1 MKSHQVLLRV
11 AMLVVALIVTFG
23 GAAWAQTT
31 GAITG
36 TVKDSTGAAI
46 AGANVVVASPERG
59 ITRNTKT
66 NSTGE
71 YNESGLPQGSFDVI
85 VSMTGFKKFEAKH
98 VVLDVAQKARVDV
111 TLEVGAATTEVIV
124 EGENVAQVETQS
136 SELAGTVTG
145 REITQLELNGRNFT
159 SLVTLVPGVSNQT
172 GMDEPQVG
180 INGSVAFSMNGGR
193 TEYNNWEL
201 DGGDNM
207 DNGSNGTLN
216 VYPSVDA
223 ISEFKVLTSNY
234 GAQYGRNGSGTVEVE
249 TKGGTK
255 AFHGDAY
262 EFVRNDDFN
271 ADNYFNSVY
280 RGGTGT
286 VPEYKKNDFGY
297 TLGGPIYIPHV
308 YNNNKEKTF
317 FFWSEEWRRDLVPAT
332 FDVGVPYSQER
343 MGNFSDVCPSPSVST
358 TFQRF
363 NPTPATG
370 STPYY
375 PDCPGASVVQSS
387 VASGNFIW
395 NAFPNNQLT
404 PTAQATALLPLIPV
418 GTTDAP
424 DASLYNTNI
433 TLPTHWREELVRLDH
448 NVTEHNRATFRFIH
462 DSWTTLEPGSIW
474 DTASFPTSQT
484 FFNGPGVSIVARLT
498 STISP
503 TLLNEFVASY
513 TTDHIAFHSVGY
525 WQLPSGYTQG
535 YLYNNGAGGK
545 LPAINVGGTIG
556 GTTTGGYGQD
566 PEGVWPEGP
575 YNSNPTYTY
584 RDNVTKI
591 VGRHNLTFGAYV
603 VTAEKNELSSVQ
615 VNGSLT
621 YAIASDSVNTCAT
634 TGCFTPLGTGNA
646 FADML
651 LGNIASF
658 GQGSNQLKFY
668 NRYKI
673 VEPYFQDDWRATD
686 RLTLNLGLRLS
697 LFGTY
702 RERYHHAYNW
712 NPAVYAATASSAP
725 VLDTTGNVTGSQGA
739 LLPASGNPLLG
750 LEQCGGPGGTYSIS
764 GFSNVVAGNSNA
776 GCLAG
781 HLFNPAPR
789 IGFAYDIFGNGK
801 TAIRGGYGIFYEHA
815 NGNEADTEG
824 MEGQTSPLLQSS
836 TQNNISGY
844 NNIGASTGS
853 FAPLFPAGF
862 YSIPEKAI
870 WPYMQ
875 QWHLDVQRELPGHSV
890 LTVAYVGSKGTHLG
904 LQRDLNQMYPVAAS
918 QNPYQTGQPITAADC
933 AGVTFNNTSNPLNPA
948 TATASPGITTYTT
961 SMTGQWANNLAV
973 SCGNIANFYRP
984 FYGISTITRLEN
996 EANLS
1001 YNALQVAAR
1010 KSMGA
1015 LNLTLA
1021 YTYSHAIDDSSDRY
1035 DGTFVNS
1042 YDPEYTRASSNYDE
1056 RHMLNAGWIYDI
1068 PLFKKS
1074 GLTHALLG
1082 GWEYSG
1088 IATLATGVP
1097 LTVTNGTPYGDN
1109 AGVGNGVGT
1118 GSFPDLIGNPT
1129 SGIPSGSNSNAYPE
1143 WGLNPG
1149 AYALP
1154 TGLTFGTAGRNSARN
1169 AGRDSFDMAMF
1180 KHFAI
1185 KESMAF
1191 EFRAEAF
1198 NIFNHTQWNG
1208 FASSSMSCVG
1218 ASAPY
1223 SAGDPSCLGTPN
1235 DSNFLEVNAAHLARV
1250 LQLGLKFLF

>member
-1 MKSHQVLLRV
+1 MKLHRVLLGVVSLFV
-11 AMLVVALIVTFG
+11 AFC

-31 GAITG
+31 GSITG
-36 TVKDSTGAAI
+36 TVKDSSGAAI
-46 AGANVVVASPERG
+46 AGANVVVTSPERG
-59 ITRNTKT
+59 ITRNTTT

-85 VSMTGFKKFEAKH
+85 VTMTGFKKFEAKR
-98 VVLDVAQKARVDV
+98 VVLDVAEKARVDV
-111 TLEVGAATTEVIV
+111 TLQVGAATTEVIV

-145 REITQLELNGRNFT
+145 KEITQLELNGRNFT

-262 EFVRNDDFN
+262 EFVRNNAFN

-317 FFWSEEWRRDLVPAT
+317 FFWSEEWRRDRVPAT
-332 FDVGVPYSQER
+332 FDVGVPYSDER
-343 MGNFSDVCPSPSVST
+343 TGNFSDVCPSTST
-358 TFQRF
+358 TFQRY
-363 NPTPATG
+363 NPTPAAGTA
-370 STPYY
+370 PYY

-395 NAFPNNQLT
+395 NTFPGNQLT
-404 PTAQATALLPLIPV
+404 PTATATALLPLIPE
-418 GTTDAP
+418 GTVNQP
-424 DASLYNTNI
+424 DASVYNTNV
-433 TLPTHWREELVRLDH
+433 TLPTNWREELVRLDH

-484 FFNGPGVSIVARLT
+484 FFNGPGVSIVARMT

-513 TTDHIAFHSVGY
+513 TTDHITFHSVGY
-525 WQLPSGYTQG
+525 WQLPSGFSMG

-545 LPAINVGGTIG
+545 LPEINVGGTIG

-584 RDNVTKI
+584 RDNLTKI
-591 VGRHNLTFGAYV
+591 VGRHNLTMGVYV

-621 YAIASDSVNTCAT
+621 YTIASDSVNTCAT

-702 RERYHHAYNW
+702 RDRYHHAYNW
-712 NPAVYAATASSAP
+712 NPAVYGANASSAP
-725 VLDTTGNVTGSQGA
+725 VLDVTGNVTGSAGA

-789 IGFAYDIFGNGK
+789 VGFAYDIFGNGK
-801 TAIRGGYGIFYEHA
+801 TALRGGYGIFYEHA

-853 FAPLFPAGF
+853 FAPLFPATF
-862 YSIPEKAI
+862 LSIPEKAI

-875 QWHLDVQRELPGHSV
+875 QWHLDIQRELPGHSV
-890 LTVAYVGSKGTHLG
+890 ITVAYVGSKGTHLG

-933 AGVTFNNTSNPLNPA
+933 AGLTFNTGSPFN
-948 TATASPGITTYTT
+948 TATANPGSGTTYTT
-961 SMTGQWANNLAV
+961 SQTGGWANNLAV
-973 SCGNIANFYRP
+973 SCGNTANFYRP

-1010 KSMGA
+1010 KSVGA

-1042 YDPEYTRASSNYDE
+1042 YDPGYTRASSNYDE

-1074 GLTHALLG
+1074 GLTHTLLG

-1097 LTVTNGTPYGDN
+1097 LNVTNGTPYADN

-1118 GSFPDLIGNPT
+1118 GSFPDLIGNPNG
-1129 SGIPSGSNSNAYPE
+1129 SIPTGSNSAAYPE
-1143 WGLNPG
+1143 WELNPS

-1169 AGRDSFDMAMF
+1169 PGRESFDMAMF

-1185 KESMAF
+1185 RESMAF

-1208 FASSSMSCVG
+1208 FASTSMTCVG
-1218 ASAPY
+1218 PNAPY
-1223 SAGDPSCLGTPN
+1223 SAGDPTCLGSPN
-1235 DSNFLEVNAAHLARV
+1235 YSNFLEVNAAHLARI
-1250 LQLGLKFLF
+1250 LQFGAKFLF